1 MGSDAKN
8 LMSDGNVQIVKTGE
22 VIGATQLT
30 EGELIV
36 EAGGRAENTVVTGA
50 GWLKVATGGIAKCT
64 QYGNNGT
71 LSVSDGA
78 IATDIVQSE
87 GGAISL
93 STLATVN
100 GRHPEGEFSVDQGYA
115 YGLLLE
121 NGGNLRV
128 LEGHRAEK
136 IILDQEG
143 GLLVNG
149 TTSAVVVDEG
159 GELLVYPSGEASNC
173 EINQGGVFML
183 AGKASDTLLAGGT
196 MNNLGGED
204 SDTIVE
210 NGSIYCLGTDGLQ
223 LYSSGKTQNLSVNV
237 GDRAEVHA
245 GTLENA
251 VIQGGTVILL
261 SPTSA
266 DENFVVEEDR
276 APVELTGSVALL
288 DGASMIIC
296 YGAELQ
302 QSTITVQQGGVLI
315 LDGSTVKGDSVTF
328 IVGNINLN
336 GGKLWLITGA
346 ATHVQLKVK
355 RLRGEGAICLQTSAK
370 EISPDFINVK
380 GEVNGDIRVEIT
392 DASRQTLCNALKL
405 QPDEDGIGATL
416 QPA

>member
-100 GRHPEGEFSVDQGYA
+100 GRHPEGEFSVDKGYA
-115 YGLLLE
+115 CGLLLE

-159 GELLVYPSGEASNC
+159 
-173 EINQGGVFML
+173 
-183 AGKASDTLLAGGT
+183 
-196 MNNLGGED
+196 
-204 SDTIVE
+204 
-210 NGSIYCLGTDGLQ
+210 
-223 LYSSGKTQNLSVNV
+223 
-237 GDRAEVHA
+237 
-245 GTLENA
+245 
-251 VIQGGTVILL
+251 TVIY
-261 SPTSA
+261 S
-266 DENFVVEEDR
+266 
-276 APVELTGSVALL
+276 
-288 DGASMIIC
+288 
-296 YGAELQ
+296 
-302 QSTITVQQGGVLI
+302 GVL
-315 LDGSTVKGDSVTF
+315 LHHDGQLTHGCKQSRAQDYFRYHYRVVHIDRRE
-328 IVGNINLN
+328 
-336 GGKLWLITGA
+336 WL
-346 ATHVQLKVK
+346 
-355 RLRGEGAICLQTSAK
+355 
-370 EISPDFINVK
+370 PDW
-380 GEVNGDIRVEIT
+380 R
-392 DASRQTLCNALKL
+392 RQ
-405 QPDEDGIGATL
+405 
-416 QPA
+416 

>member
-115 YGLLLE
+115 CGLLLE

-159 GELLVYPSGEASNC
+159 GELLVYRE
-173 EINQGGVFML
+173 
-183 AGKASDTLLAGGT
+183 
-196 MNNLGGED
+196 
-204 SDTIVE
+204 
-210 NGSIYCLGTDGLQ
+210 GSQQ
-223 LYSSGKTQNLSVNV
+223 L
-237 GDRAEVHA
+237 
-245 GTLENA
+245 
-251 VIQGGTVILL
+251 
-261 SPTSA
+261 
-266 DENFVVEEDR
+266 
-276 APVELTGSVALL
+276 
-288 DGASMIIC
+288 
-296 YGAELQ
+296 
-302 QSTITVQQGGVLI
+302 
-315 LDGSTVKGDSVTF
+315 
-328 IVGNINLN
+328 
-336 GGKLWLITGA
+336 
-346 ATHVQLKVK
+346 
-355 RLRGEGAICLQTSAK
+355 
-370 EISPDFINVK
+370 
-380 GEVNGDIRVEIT
+380 
-392 DASRQTLCNALKL
+392 
-405 QPDEDGIGATL
+405 
-416 QPA
+416 

>member
-1 MGSDAKN
+1 M
-8 LMSDGNVQIVKTGE
+8 QIVKTGE

-30 EGELIV
+30 EGELSV

-64 QYGNNGT
+64 QYGNNGS

-78 IATDIVQSE
+78 IAPEIVQSE

-100 GRHPEGEFSVDQGYA
+100 GRHPEGEFSVDKGYA
-115 YGLLLE
+115 CGLLLE

-159 GELLVYPSGEASNC
+159 GELLVYPGGEASNC

-196 MNNLGGED
+196 MNSAVVVDEGGELLVYPGGEASNCEINQGGVFMLAGKASDTLLAGGTMKNLGGED

-210 NGSIYCLGTDGLQ
+210 NGSIYRLGTDGLQ

-237 GDRAEVHA
+237 GGRAEVHA

-288 DGASMIIC
+288 DGASMIIG
-296 YGAELQ
+296 YGSDLQ
-302 QSTITVQQGGVLI
+302 QSTITVHLGVLLI
-315 LDGSTVKGDSVTF
+315 LDCSTLNVDSVSF
-328 IVGNINLN
+328 GIGNINLN
-336 GGKLWLITGA
+336 GGKLWLITDA
-346 ATHVQLKVK
+346 STHVQLKVK
-355 RLRGEGAICLQTSAK
+355 RLRGDGAICLQSSAK
-370 EISPDFINVK
+370 
-380 GEVNGDIRVEIT
+380 
-392 DASRQTLCNALKL
+392 
-405 QPDEDGIGATL
+405 
-416 QPA
+416 

>member
-100 GRHPEGEFSVDQGYA
+100 GRHPEGEFSVDKGYA
-115 YGLLLE
+115 CGLLLE

-159 GELLVYPSGEASNC
+159 GELLVYP
-173 EINQGGVFML
+173 
-183 AGKASDTLLAGGT
+183 
-196 MNNLGGED
+196 GGED

-210 NGSIYCLGTDGLQ
+210 NGAIYRLGTDGLQ

-237 GDRAEVHA
+237 GGRAEVHA

-288 DGASMIIC
+288 DGASMIIG
-296 YGAELQ
+296 YGADLQ

-328 IVGNINLN
+328 GIGNINLN
-336 GGKLWLITGA
+336 GGKLWLITDA

-380 GEVNGDIRVEIT
+380 GEVTGDIHVEIT

>member
-100 GRHPEGEFSVDQGYA
+100 GRHPEGEFSVDKGYA
-115 YGLLLE
+115 CGLLLE

-159 GELLVYPSGEASNC
+159 GELLVYPGGEASNC

-210 NGSIYCLGTDGLQ
+210 NGSIYRLGTDGLQ

-237 GDRAEVHA
+237 GGRAEVHA

-276 APVELTGSVALL
+276 
-288 DGASMIIC
+288 
-296 YGAELQ
+296 
-302 QSTITVQQGGVLI
+302 
-315 LDGSTVKGDSVTF
+315 
-328 IVGNINLN
+328 
-336 GGKLWLITGA
+336 
-346 ATHVQLKVK
+346 
-355 RLRGEGAICLQTSAK
+355 
-370 EISPDFINVK
+370 
-380 GEVNGDIRVEIT
+380 
-392 DASRQTLCNALKL
+392 
-405 QPDEDGIGATL
+405 
-416 QPA
+416 

>member
-1 MGSDAKN
+1 
-8 LMSDGNVQIVKTGE
+8 E

-36 EAGGRAENTVVTGA
+36 EAGARAENTVVTGA

-115 YGLLLE
+115 CGLLLE

-159 GELLVYPSGEASNC
+159 GELLVYPGGEASNC

-183 AGKASDTLLAGGT
+183 AGKANDTLLAGGT

-210 NGSIYCLGTDGLQ
+210 NGAIYRLGTDGLQ

-237 GDRAEVHA
+237 GGRAEVHA

-288 DGASMIIC
+288 DGASMIIG
-296 YGAELQ
+296 YGADLQ

-328 IVGNINLN
+328 SVGNINLN

-380 GEVNGDIRVEIT
+380 GEVTGDIHVEIT

>member
-1 MGSDAKN
+1 M
-8 LMSDGNVQIVKTGE
+8 
-22 VIGATQLT
+22 
-30 EGELIV
+30 
-36 EAGGRAENTVVTGA
+36 
-50 GWLKVATGGIAKCT
+50 
-64 QYGNNGT
+64 
-71 LSVSDGA
+71 
-78 IATDIVQSE
+78 
-87 GGAISL
+87 
-93 STLATVN
+93 
-100 GRHPEGEFSVDQGYA
+100 
-115 YGLLLE
+115 
-121 NGGNLRV
+121 
-128 LEGHRAEK
+128 
-136 IILDQEG
+136 
-143 GLLVNG
+143 VNG

-159 GELLVYPSGEASNC
+159 GELLVYPGGEASNC

-210 NGSIYCLGTDGLQ
+210 NGSIYRLGTDGLQ

-237 GDRAEVHA
+237 GGRAEVHA

-288 DGASMIIC
+288 DGASMIIG

-328 IVGNINLN
+328 SVGNINLN

-380 GEVNGDIRVEIT
+380 GEVTGDIHVEIT

>member
-36 EAGGRAENTVVTGA
+36 EAGARAENTVVTGA

-115 YGLLLE
+115 CGLLLE

-159 GELLVYPSGEASNC
+159 GELLVYPGGEA
-173 EINQGGVFML
+173 
-183 AGKASDTLLAGGT
+183 
-196 MNNLGGED
+196 
-204 SDTIVE
+204 
-210 NGSIYCLGTDGLQ
+210 LGTDGLQ

-237 GDRAEVHA
+237 GGRAEVHA

-288 DGASMIIC
+288 DGASMIIG
-296 YGAELQ
+296 YGADLQ

-380 GEVNGDIRVEIT
+380 GEVTGDIRVEIT

-416 QPA
+416 QSA

>member
-8 LMSDGNVQIVKTGE
+8 LMSDGKVQIVKTGE
-22 VIGATQLT
+22 VISATQLT
-30 EGELIV
+30 DGELLV
-36 EAGGRAENTVVTGA
+36 ETGGRAENTVVTDA
-50 GWLKVATGGIAKCT
+50 GWLKVETGGIAKGT

-78 IATDIVQSE
+78 IATDIVQSD

-100 GRHPEGEFSVDQGYA
+100 GRHPEGEFSVDKGYA
-115 YGLLLE
+115 CGLLLE

-136 IILDQEG
+136 IILDQAG

-149 TTSAVVVDEG
+149 TASSAIVDDG
-159 GELLVYPSGEASNC
+159 GELLVYPGGEAGNC

-204 SDTIVE
+204 DNTIVE
-210 NGSIYCLGTDGLQ
+210 NGAIYRLGTDGLQ
-223 LYSSGKTQNLSVNV
+223 LYSSGKTQNLAVNA
-237 GDRAEVHA
+237 GGRAEVHA

-251 VIQGGTVILL
+251 VIQGGTVILM

-276 APVELTGSVALL
+276 APVELTGSVAVL
-288 DGASMIIC
+288 DGASMIIG
-296 YGAELQ
+296 YGADLQ
-302 QSTITVQQGGVLI
+302 QSTVTVQQGGVLI
-315 LDGSTVKGDSVTF
+315 LDGSTVKGDNVTLN
-328 IVGNINLN
+328 VGNVNLD
-336 GGKLWLITGA
+336 GGKVWLITSA

-355 RLRGEGAICLQTSAK
+355 RLHGEGTICLQTSAK

-380 GEVNGDIRVEIT
+380 GEVSGNILVEIT
-392 DASRQTLCNALKL
+392 DASRQPICSALKL
-405 QPDEDGIGATL
+405 QPDEDRIGATL
-416 QPA
+416 QPE

>member
-1 MGSDAKN
+1 MDPF
-8 LMSDGNVQIVKTGE
+8 IVW
-22 VIGATQLT
+22 
-30 EGELIV
+30 
-36 EAGGRAENTVVTGA
+36 GRMAFSSTV
-50 GWLKVATGGIAKCT
+50 
-64 QYGNNGT
+64 
-71 LSVSDGA
+71 
-78 IATDIVQSE
+78 
-87 GGAISL
+87 
-93 STLATVN
+93 
-100 GRHPEGEFSVDQGYA
+100 
-115 YGLLLE
+115 
-121 NGGNLRV
+121 
-128 LEGHRAEK
+128 
-136 IILDQEG
+136 
-143 GLLVNG
+143 
-149 TTSAVVVDEG
+149 
-159 GELLVYPSGEASNC
+159 
-173 EINQGGVFML
+173 
-183 AGKASDTLLAGGT
+183 
-196 MNNLGGED
+196 
-204 SDTIVE
+204 
-210 NGSIYCLGTDGLQ
+210 
-223 LYSSGKTQNLSVNV
+223 SGKTQNLSVNV
-237 GDRAEVHA
+237 GGRAEVHA

-288 DGASMIIC
+288 DGASMIIG

-336 GGKLWLITGA
+336 GGKLWLITDA

-380 GEVNGDIRVEIT
+380 GEVTGDIHVEIT

>member
-100 GRHPEGEFSVDQGYA
+100 GRHPEGEFSVDKGYA
-115 YGLLLE
+115 CGLLLE

-159 GELLVYPSGEASNC
+159 GELLVYPGGEASNC

-204 SDTIVE
+204 DKQHVVFHR
-210 NGSIYCLGTDGLQ
+210 D
-223 LYSSGKTQNLSVNV
+223 
-237 GDRAEVHA
+237 
-245 GTLENA
+245 NA
-251 VIQGGTVILL
+251 SEKLNITLL
-261 SPTSA
+261 SRTGILPEA
-266 DENFVVEEDR
+266 DFYCPIPYEPLHIVTDQALNAEIQKGEE
-276 APVELTGSVALL
+276 GLL
-288 DGASMIIC
+288 D
-296 YGAELQ
+296 
-302 QSTITVQQGGVLI
+302 
-315 LDGSTVKGDSVTF
+315 
-328 IVGNINLN
+328 
-336 GGKLWLITGA
+336 
-346 ATHVQLKVK
+346 
-355 RLRGEGAICLQTSAK
+355 
-370 EISPDFINVK
+370 
-380 GEVNGDIRVEIT
+380 RVEST
-392 DASRQTLCNALKL
+392 HSLREPECRFLCSSLVCRAQTTR
-405 QPDEDGIGATL
+405 PI
-416 QPA
+416 

>member
-1 MGSDAKN
+1 G
-8 LMSDGNVQIVKTGE
+8 
-22 VIGATQLT
+22 
-30 EGELIV
+30 
-36 EAGGRAENTVVTGA
+36 
-50 GWLKVATGGIAKCT
+50 
-64 QYGNNGT
+64 
-71 LSVSDGA
+71 
-78 IATDIVQSE
+78 
-87 GGAISL
+87 
-93 STLATVN
+93 
-100 GRHPEGEFSVDQGYA
+100 
-115 YGLLLE
+115 
-121 NGGNLRV
+121 
-128 LEGHRAEK
+128 
-136 IILDQEG
+136 
-143 GLLVNG
+143 
-149 TTSAVVVDEG
+149 
-159 GELLVYPSGEASNC
+159 GEASNC

-210 NGSIYCLGTDGLQ
+210 NGSIYRLGTDGLQ

-237 GDRAEVHA
+237 GGRAEVHA

-288 DGASMIIC
+288 DGASMIIG

-328 IVGNINLN
+328 SVGNINLN

-380 GEVNGDIRVEIT
+380 GEVTGDIHVEIT

>member
-8 LMSDGNVQIVKTGE
+8 LMSDGKVQIVKTGE

-30 EGELIV
+30 DGELLV
-36 EAGGRAENTVVTGA
+36 ETGGRAENTVVTDA
-50 GWLKVATGGIAKCT
+50 GWLKVETGGIAKGT

-78 IATDIVQSE
+78 IATDIVQSD

-100 GRHPEGEFSVDQGYA
+100 GRHPEGEFSVDKGYA
-115 YGLLLE
+115 CGLLLE

-136 IILDQEG
+136 IILDQAG

-149 TTSAVVVDEG
+149 TASSAIVDDG
-159 GELLVYPSGEASNC
+159 GELLVYPGGEAGNC

-204 SDTIVE
+204 DNTIVE
-210 NGSIYCLGTDGLQ
+210 NGAIYRLGTDGLQ
-223 LYSSGKTQNLSVNV
+223 LYSSGKTQNLAVNA
-237 GDRAEVHA
+237 GGRAEVHA

-251 VIQGGTVILL
+251 VIQGGTVILM

-276 APVELTGSVALL
+276 APVELTGSVAVL
-288 DGASMIIC
+288 DGASMIIG
-296 YGAELQ
+296 YGADLQ
-302 QSTITVQQGGVLI
+302 QSTVTVQQGGVLI
-315 LDGSTVKGDSVTF
+315 LDGCTVKGDNVTLN
-328 IVGNINLN
+328 VGNVNLD
-336 GGKLWLITGA
+336 GGKVWLITSA

-355 RLRGEGAICLQTSAK
+355 RLHGEGTICLQTSAK

-380 GEVNGDIRVEIT
+380 GEVSGNILVEIT
-392 DASRQTLCNALKL
+392 DASRQPICSALKL
-405 QPDEDGIGATL
+405 QPDEDRIGATL
-416 QPA
+416 QPE

>member
-8 LMSDGNVQIVKTGE
+8 LMSDGKVQIVKTGE

-30 EGELIV
+30 DGELLV
-36 EAGGRAENTVVTGA
+36 ETGGRAENTVVTDA
-50 GWLKVATGGIAKCT
+50 GWLKVETGGIAKGT

-78 IATDIVQSE
+78 IATDIVQSD

-100 GRHPEGEFSVDQGYA
+100 GRHPEGEFSVDKGYA
-115 YGLLLE
+115 CGLLLE

-136 IILDQEG
+136 IILDQAG

-149 TTSAVVVDEG
+149 TASSAIVDDG
-159 GELLVYPSGEASNC
+159 GELLVYPGGEAGNC

-204 SDTIVE
+204 DNTIVE
-210 NGSIYCLGTDGLQ
+210 NGAIYRLGTDGLQ
-223 LYSSGKTQNLSVNV
+223 LYSSGKTQNLAVNA
-237 GDRAEVHA
+237 GGRAEVHA

-251 VIQGGTVILL
+251 VIQGGTVILM

-276 APVELTGSVALL
+276 APVELTGSVAVL
-288 DGASMIIC
+288 DGASMIIG
-296 YGAELQ
+296 YGADLQ
-302 QSTITVQQGGVLI
+302 QSTATVQQGGVLI
-315 LDGSTVKGDSVTF
+315 LDGSTVKGDNVTLN
-328 IVGNINLN
+328 VGNVNLD
-336 GGKLWLITGA
+336 GGKVWLITSA

-355 RLRGEGAICLQTSAK
+355 RLHGEGTICLQTSAK

-380 GEVNGDIRVEIT
+380 GEVSGNILVEIT
-392 DASRQTLCNALKL
+392 DASRQPICSALKL
-405 QPDEDGIGATL
+405 QPDEDRIGATL
-416 QPA
+416 QPE

>member
-115 YGLLLE
+115 CGLLLE

-159 GELLVYPSGEASNC
+159 GELLVYPGGEASNC

-210 NGSIYCLGTDGLQ
+210 NGSIYRLGTDGLQ

-237 GDRAEVHA
+237 GGRAEVHA

-276 APVELTGSVALL
+276 APVELTGSV
-288 DGASMIIC
+288 
-296 YGAELQ
+296 
-302 QSTITVQQGGVLI
+302 
-315 LDGSTVKGDSVTF
+315 TF
-328 IVGNINLN
+328 SFGNINLN

-355 RLRGEGAICLQTSAK
+355 RLGGEGAICLQTSAK

-380 GEVNGDIRVEIT
+380 GEVTGDIHVEIT